1 MVPRGKAKSQS
12 WYRAFVGSL
21 VAAGASVVV
30 LIMVL
35 VSRFGGDE
43 PVPAEP
49 VATGTG
55 TAVATS
61 EPTPRATAAS
71 TMAPVP
77 TVYAAV
83 VPCGDML
90 APLDKEHRLAADC
103 EPPDLEAVPGALV
116 ADGTHYLRRETL
128 AAIRE
133 LFDAASRDGY
143 RLFVNSA
150 YRSYG
155 VQEQTFNQWVQS
167 SGLAYA
173 ERTSARAGH
182 SEHQLGT
189 TADVGYPGHFL
200 EGFTGTAEAT
210 WLAANSWKYGFIIS
224 YPNGKEDITGY
235 AYEPWHIRYLG
246 KEAAKSV
253 HDSGLT
259 LHEYLLKR

>member
-1 MVPRGKAKSQS
+1 
-12 WYRAFVGSL
+12 
-21 VAAGASVVV
+21 
-30 LIMVL
+30 
-35 VSRFGGDE
+35 
-43 PVPAEP
+43 
-49 VATGTG
+49 
-55 TAVATS
+55 
-61 EPTPRATAAS
+61 
-71 TMAPVP
+71 
-77 TVYAAV
+77 
-83 VPCGDML
+83 
-90 APLDKEHRLAADC
+90 
-103 EPPDLEAVPGALV
+103 
-116 ADGTHYLRRETL
+116 
-128 AAIRE
+128 
-133 LFDAASRDGY
+133 
-143 RLFVNSA
+143 LFVNSA